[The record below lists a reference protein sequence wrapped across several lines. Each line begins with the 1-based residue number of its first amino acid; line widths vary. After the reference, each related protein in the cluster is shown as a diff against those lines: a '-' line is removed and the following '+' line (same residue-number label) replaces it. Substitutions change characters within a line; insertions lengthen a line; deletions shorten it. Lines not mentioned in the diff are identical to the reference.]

1 MRSNLPHE
9 STKNREVVI
18 FLTARWRRGET
29 SLLIRANSE
38 EAIRLAVEAAKQAR
52 FEVEKY
58 VLRYPEFRYSL
69 DPVKIRDPWKPK
81 VVSLML
87 RAAEIADVGP
97 FAAVAGAIAQVAS
110 EAASEAGGAI
120 VENGGDIS
128 ATGKLDF
135 SVGIFAG
142 DSPLSGA
149 VGFRVMSSDLPIG
162 ICTSSGT
169 VGHSL
174 SFGSA
179 DAVVVVADEA
189 SVADAAATAIANE
202 VTGDDV
208 EHSIKS
214 GLERADK
221 IYEIR
226 GCLIIREKMAGMRG
240 KLPKLIP
247 TERKSVLKEID
258 WV

>member
-1 MRSNLPHE
+1 MPHE
-9 STKNREVVI
+9 SSQDREVVT

-29 SLLIRANSE
+29 TLLIKAKSK
-38 EAIRLAVEAAKQAR
+38 EAILAAIEAAKQAR
-52 FEVEKY
+52 FEIEGY

-69 DPVKIRDPWKPK
+69 HPLKIRDPEKPK

-87 RAAEIADVGP
+87 RAAEIAGVGP

-110 EAASEAGGAI
+110 VAASEVGGAI

-128 ATGKLDF
+128 ASGKFDF

-142 DSPLSGA
+142 DSPLSGTI
-149 VGFRVMSSDLPIG
+149 GFRITSGDLPIG

-169 VGHSL
+169 VGHSI
-174 SFGSA
+174 SFGVA

-202 VTGDDV
+202 VTGEDI
-208 EHSIKS
+208 EQSIKN
-214 GLERADK
+214 GLEKADE
-221 IYEIR
+221 IDEIR
-226 GCLIIREKMAGMRG
+226 GCLIIRGKMAGMKG

>member
-1 MRSNLPHE
+1 MPHE
-9 STKNREVVI
+9 GPQDREVVT

-29 SLLIRANSE
+29 NLLIKAKSE
-38 EAIRLAVEAAKQAR
+38 EAILTAVEAAKKAR
-52 FEVEKY
+52 FEVERY
-58 VLRYPEFRYSL
+58 TMRYPEFRYSL
-69 DPVKIRDPWKPK
+69 EPVEIRDLRKPR

-87 RAAEIADVGP
+87 RAAEIAGVGP

-110 EAASEAGGAI
+110 EAASEVGGAI

-128 ATGKLDF
+128 ASGKFDF

-149 VGFRVMSSDLPIG
+149 LGFRITGSDLPVG

-174 SFGSA
+174 SFGLA

-189 SVADAAATAIANE
+189 SVADAAATSIANE
-202 VTGDDV
+202 VRREDI
-208 EHSIKS
+208 EQSIKD
-214 GLERADK
+214 GLEKADE
-221 IYEIR
+221 IDEIR
-226 GCLIIREKMAGMRG
+226 GCLIIRGRMAGMKGR
-240 KLPKLIP
+240 LPKLVP
-247 TERKSVLKEID
+247 TERKSVFKEID
-258 WV
+258 WVK